1 MQRLAIFADS
11 VTMQMA
17 ELMEPKNEEQANTS
31 KAGRDITRVILEHAA
46 RISKEQDISA
56 LIGLNAALA
65 RDLVE
70 GDRSSV
76 WLIDDAKG
84 ELWTRVADGIG
95 EVRIPK
101 STGLVGACIAQNEII
116 VANDLSN
123 DARFHRQMD
132 KSSGYHT
139 ESILCVP
146 LRADDK
152 VIGALQ
158 VLNKPGGFSKQDAEL
173 LRLMAVYAASAIQ
186 AETLRSEAEVARLLR
201 HELDIARDVQM
212 RLLPRVHGTVPGI
225 EYTGFCRSAR
235 MVGGDY
241 YDLLPL
247 QNGSFAFTLG
257 DVSGKGIPAAVLMAS
272 IHTLLRSLLLRNS
285 EDLSYVVQELNEAV
299 HRSSSD
305 DRFSTLFCGVVSADR
320 KHIRYVNAGH
330 IPAFLVSHEG
340 AIERPTGTNLPIG
353 IMEGRK
359 YSEGTMPVKPGSL
372 LVCVSDGICEAKNT
386 LGEFWDEERI
396 DEVLHAHRESSVKQ
410 VNDALVQAADHWADG
425 AEQHDDMTVVALRI
439 AS

>member
-1 MQRLAIFADS
+1 MESKIEQLANGAGG
-11 VTMQMA
+11 
-17 ELMEPKNEEQANTS
+17 
-31 KAGRDITRVILEHAA
+31 GRDITRVILEHAV

-65 RDLVE
+65 RDLVD

-76 WLIDDAKG
+76 WLIDEAKG

-95 EVRIPK
+95 EVRIPQ
-101 STGLVGACIAQNEII
+101 STGLVGACISQNEII

-123 DARFHRQMD
+123 DPRFHRQMD
-132 KSSGYHT
+132 QSSGYKT

-158 VLNKPGGFSKQDAEL
+158 VLNKPGGFSAQDAEL
-173 LRLMAVYAASAIQ
+173 LRLMAAYAASAIQ
-186 AETLRSEAEVARLLR
+186 AERLRSEADVARLLR

-212 RLLPRVHGTVPGI
+212 RLLPPVQGESSGI
-225 EYTGFCRSAR
+225 EYSGFCRSAR

-247 QNGSFAFTLG
+247 DDGSFAFTLG

-272 IHTLLRSLLLRNS
+272 IHTLLRSLLSRNS
-285 EDLSYVVQELNEAV
+285 KDLRYVVQELNQAV

-320 KHIRYVNAGH
+320 KQIRYVNAGH
-330 IPAFLVSHEG
+330 IPAFIVSRDGE
-340 AIERPTGTNLPIG
+340 IERPAGTNLPIG
-353 IMEGRK
+353 ILDPGNYIER
-359 YSEGTMPVKPGSL
+359 TVPLKPGSL
-372 LVCVSDGICEAKNT
+372 LVCISDGISEAKNAA
-386 LGEFWDEERI
+386 GEFWDEERI
-396 DEVLHAHRESSVKQ
+396 DQVLVEHRGSSVKQ
-410 VNDALVQAADHWADG
+410 VNDALVHAADEWANG
-425 AEQHDDMTVVALRI
+425 AEQHDDMTIVAMRI
-439 AS
+439 AAGL

>member
-1 MQRLAIFADS
+1 MAPLAK
-11 VTMQMA
+11 MEQMI
-17 ELMEPKNEEQANTS
+17 EKKANGS
-31 KAGRDITRVILEHAA
+31 GPGRDITRVILEHAA

-65 RDLVE
+65 RDLVD

-76 WLIDDAKG
+76 WLIDEARG

-95 EVRIPK
+95 EVRIPQ

-116 VANDLSN
+116 LANDLST
-123 DARFHRQMD
+123 DPRFHRQMD
-132 KSSGYHT
+132 KTSGYKT

-146 LRADDK
+146 LRADDR

-158 VLNKPGGFSKQDAEL
+158 VLNKPGGFSEQDAEL

-186 AETLRSEAEVARLLR
+186 AERLRSEAEVARLLR

-212 RLLPRVHGTVPGI
+212 RLLPPVHGETAGI
-225 EYTGFCRSAR
+225 EYSGFCRSAR

-247 QNGSFAFTLG
+247 ENGSFAFTLG

-272 IHTLLRSLLLRNS
+272 IHTLLRSLLTRNS
-285 EDLSYVVQELNEAV
+285 EDLRYVVQELNEAV

-305 DRFSTLFCGVVSADR
+305 DRFSTLFCGVISPDR
-320 KHIRYVNAGH
+320 KEIRYVNAGH
-330 IPAFLVSHEG
+330 IPVFIISKEG
-340 AIERPTGTNLPIG
+340 GIERPAGTNLPIG
-353 IMEGRK
+353 IIEGGK
-359 YSEGTMPVKPGSL
+359 YSERRVAVKPGSL
-372 LVCVSDGICEAKNT
+372 LVCISDGISEAKNAH
-386 LGEFWDEERI
+386 GEFWDEERI
-396 DEVLHAHRESSVKQ
+396 DEVLLSHRESSVKQ
-410 VNDALVQAADHWADG
+410 VNEALVEAADLWANG
-425 AEQHDDMTVVALRI
+425 AEQHDDMTIVAMRL

>member
-1 MQRLAIFADS
+1 
-11 VTMQMA
+11 
-17 ELMEPKNEEQANTS
+17 MEQPKIEHRANGGG
-31 KAGRDITRVILEHAA
+31 AGRDITRVILEHAA

-65 RDLVE
+65 RDLVD

-76 WLIDDAKG
+76 WLIDEVKN

-95 EVRIPK
+95 EVRIPR
-101 STGLVGACIAQNEII
+101 SSGLVGACISQDEII

-123 DARFHRQMD
+123 DPRFHRQMD
-132 KSSGYHT
+132 ASSGYKT

-146 LRADDK
+146 LRAGDK

-158 VLNKPGGFSKQDAEL
+158 VLNKPGGFGDQDAEL
-173 LRLMAVYAASAIQ
+173 LSLMAAYAASAIQ
-186 AETLRSEAEVARLLR
+186 AERLRSEADAARLLR
-201 HELDIARDVQM
+201 HELNIARDVQM
-212 RLLPRVHGTVPGI
+212 RLLPPVQGEAAGI
-225 EYTGFCRSAR
+225 EYSGFCRSAR

-247 QNGSFAFTLG
+247 ENGSFAFTLG

-272 IHTLLRSLLLRNS
+272 IHTLLRSLLSRNS
-285 EDLSYVVQELNEAV
+285 EDLRYVVQELNQAV

-320 KHIRYVNAGH
+320 REIRYVNAGH
-330 IPAFLVSHEG
+330 IPAYIVTGEG
-340 AIERPTGTNLPIG
+340 KIERPIGTNLPIG
-353 IMEGRK
+353 ILGGGN
-359 YSEGTMPVKPGSL
+359 YSERMITVKPGSL
-372 LVCVSDGICEAKNT
+372 LVCISDGISEAKNAE
-386 LGEFWDEERI
+386 GQFWDEARI
-396 DEVLHAHRESSVKQ
+396 DEVLREHRAETVKQ
-410 VNDALVQAADHWADG
+410 VNDALVQAADEWANG
-425 AEQHDDMTVVALRI
+425 AEQHDDMTIVAMRI

>member
-1 MQRLAIFADS
+1 
-11 VTMQMA
+11 
-17 ELMEPKNEEQANTS
+17 METKIEHPANGNAT
-31 KAGRDITRVILEHAA
+31 GRDITRVILEHAA

-76 WLIDDAKG
+76 WLIDNEKG

-95 EVRIPK
+95 EVRIPR

-116 VANDLSN
+116 VANDLNN
-123 DARFHRQMD
+123 DPRFHRKMD
-132 KSSGYHT
+132 QNSGYKT

-146 LRADDK
+146 LRAGDE

-158 VLNKPGGFSKQDAEL
+158 VLNKPGGFSDQDAEL
-173 LRLMAVYAASAIQ
+173 LRLMAAYAASAIQ
-186 AETLRSEAEVARLLR
+186 AERLRSEAEVARLLR

-212 RLLPRVHGTVPGI
+212 RLLPPVHGETSGI
-225 EYTGFCRSAR
+225 EYSGFCRSAR

-247 QNGSFAFTLG
+247 ENGSFAFTLG

-272 IHTLLRSLLLRNS
+272 IHTLLRSLLTRSSQDLR
-285 EDLSYVVQELNEAV
+285 YVVQELNEAV

-305 DRFSTLFCGVVSADR
+305 DRFSTLFCGVISADR
-320 KHIRYVNAGH
+320 REIRYVNAGH
-330 IPAFLVSHEG
+330 IPAYIVSRDG
-340 AIERPTGTNLPIG
+340 TIERPAGTNLPIG
-353 IMEGRK
+353 IIEGGK
-359 YSEGTMPVKPGSL
+359 YTERQVSVKPGSL
-372 LVCVSDGICEAKNT
+372 LVCISDGISEAKNT
-386 LGEFWDEERI
+386 HGEFWDEERI
-396 DEVLHAHRESSVKQ
+396 DEVLIAHRQASVKQ
-410 VNDALVQAADHWADG
+410 VNDALVEAADHWANG
-425 AEQHDDMTVVALRI
+425 AEQHDDMTIVALRI